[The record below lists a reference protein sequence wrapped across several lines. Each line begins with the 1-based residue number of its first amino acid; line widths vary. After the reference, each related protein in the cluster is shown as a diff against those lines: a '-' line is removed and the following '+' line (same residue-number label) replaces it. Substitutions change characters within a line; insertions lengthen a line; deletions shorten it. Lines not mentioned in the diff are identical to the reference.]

1 VFYIHH
7 DGYPEGATN
16 KFQSFLENMFVKQ
29 TTYKGKTEW
38 VRRRK
43 LHHAFIA
50 GLPKAEE
57 SSHDEHGD
65 TEWQYRI
72 SWVDQENIWPTYP
85 EKVKE
90 SKFNPNVRVFANE
103 QGERFKLRRL
113 WINVMKVNYNCK
125 HCDGDI
131 DRHWSTYFRGPL
143 AVFIDMHRK
152 QEPTEYYPEGVQW
165 ADEIVSVWKKT
176 KASKG
181 RYGLS
186 IDEFEEILI
195 PRPLLREMLA
205 APASDG
211 EPIQGHGN
219 QHLRENLVRGLSYNW
234 MPWHSVE
241 SEQITEHELHMQSG
255 GQLKWEVLV
264 GHVVVGAAEKSR
276 PPTTDAMSTTV
287 IGAVQKYWKE
297 KKSLS

>member
-1 VFYIHH
+1 MSTRATYGIMGEVFYIHH

-29 TTYKGKTEW
+29 TNYKGETEW
-38 VRRRK
+38 LRRRK

-72 SWVDQENIWPTYP
+72 SWVDQENYWPTYP
-85 EKVKE
+85 AKVKE
-90 SKFNPNVRVFANE
+90 SKFDPESSTFGQVVRVFANE

-125 HCDGDI
+125 HCDGDL
-131 DRHWSTYFRGPL
+131 DRHWTTYFRGPL

-152 QEPTEYYPEGVQW
+152 QEPTEYYPEGIQW

-181 RYGLS
+181 RYGLA
-186 IDEFEEILI
+186 IDEYEEILV
-195 PRPLLREMLA
+195 PRPLVQEMLEA
-205 APASDG
+205 NDG
-211 EPIQGHGN
+211 EGEPLEGHGN
-219 QHLRENLVRGLSYNW
+219 QHLREHFVRALENW
-234 MPWHSVE
+234 MPWHLDSVE
-241 SEQITEHELHMQSG
+241 SDKITEHGRQ
-255 GQLKWEVLV
+255 
-264 GHVVVGAAEKSR
+264 
-276 PPTTDAMSTTV
+276 
-287 IGAVQKYWKE
+287 
-297 KKSLS
+297 